1 MKYKSTLSTLILT
14 LSAACI
20 IAKPSIT
27 LDTMPNFGCADI
39 ILTDFCGVN
48 ERDIVFDNLL
58 PEQLPPIEIK
68 NSLRT
73 KNSQQK
79 KINFVKKKLNKLG
92 YNLETSFDSIEI
104 WKIYVYDTL

>member
-1 MKYKSTLSTLILT
+1 MKYKSTLSTFFLT

-27 LDTMPNFGCADI
+27 LDTMPNFGRADI

-48 ERDIVFDNLL
+48 GRDIVFDNLL
-58 PEQLPPIEIK
+58 PEQLPQIEIK
-68 NSLRT
+68 NCLRT

-79 KINFVKKKLNKLG
+79 KNKFCQK
-92 YNLETSFDSIEI
+92 EIE
-104 WKIYVYDTL
+104 